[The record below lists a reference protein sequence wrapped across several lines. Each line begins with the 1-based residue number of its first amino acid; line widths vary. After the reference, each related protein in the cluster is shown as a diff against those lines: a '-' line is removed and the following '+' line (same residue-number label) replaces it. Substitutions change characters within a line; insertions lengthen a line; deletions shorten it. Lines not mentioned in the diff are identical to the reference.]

1 MNLRSISTIVS
12 VEMKRLIL
20 ALYLCAVTASPL
32 SASDWSLFAKSA
44 PADTD
49 ILIVIEQAAAL
60 RAGPAGKSLA
70 ELFSKLIPMTA
81 TMLAWDSLAIHLD
94 LPPDEAFDVLLG
106 NRVVFIGRHQ
116 EDEPMQWAIKSEI
129 PSKLAFRLLRK
140 LGARPRDIKNN
151 HAIALLEENR
161 FQLTYRR
168 HGNCA
173 TMIFAPI
180 SSESLF
186 NDLIMKMDP
195 AKGESLADT
204 AEFRAAIANSRSDAP
219 IFSYV
224 RNRKTHVSWLAA
236 TATIEK
242 TGANIE
248 FAASAEKKTAPGQT
262 PVSATQWKQFSQ
274 GSLLAFVDRLSFDN
288 LTLPWIIS
296 RFGFGDLLKYFSTS
310 SERRIALGVFEPEPG
325 QLTAAAAIETD
336 DLNRLAPLGDAV
348 VAQFASTMQS
358 MNQNNAEEAEGESF
372 DLLKGSFPQATRS
385 VSLAPS
391 DSQDHPDPDQK
402 KATTPTRLFWSYP
415 ASPGQTPNHGW
426 WVIANSNTLHDRTI
440 KTLIQPSPM
449 PAKPEQGKSVSYL
462 LAKPADFLQ
471 ALVASDLL
479 PAEDIPPQILAL
491 ERIRLIQGRSYLKG
505 DLLHGRLIVKLGPTR
520 NDR

>member
-1 MNLRSISTIVS
+1 
-12 VEMKRLIL
+12 MKRLTL
-20 ALYLCAVTASPL
+20 ALCLCAVTASPL
-32 SASDWSLFAKSA
+32 WASDWSQFAKTA

-49 ILIVIEQAAAL
+49 LLIVIEQAAVL
-60 RAGPAGKSLA
+60 RAEPAGKSLA
-70 ELFSKLIPMTA
+70 ELFSQLIPMTA
-81 TMLAWDSLAIHLD
+81 TMQAWNSLAAHLD
-94 LPPDEAFDVLLG
+94 LPSDEAFDVLLG

-116 EDEPMQWAIKSEI
+116 EDAPMQWAIESEI

-168 HGNCA
+168 FGDCA
-173 TMIFAPI
+173 TMIFAPT

-186 NDLIMKMDP
+186 NDLIAKMTP
-195 AKGESLADT
+195 AAGKSLADT
-204 AEFRAAIANSRSDAP
+204 SEFSAAIANSRSEAA

-236 TATIEK
+236 TATIERA
-242 TGANIE
+242 GVSIE
-248 FAASAEKKTAPGQT
+248 FAASAEKKTAPEQT
-262 PVSATQWKQFSQ
+262 PVSAAQWKYFSQ
-274 GSLLAFVDRLSFDN
+274 GSLLAFVDRLSFDD
-288 LTLPWIIS
+288 LTLPWIVS
-296 RFGFGDLLKYFSTS
+296 RFGFGDLLKHLKTS
-310 SERRIALGVFEPEPG
+310 SGRRIALGVFEPEPG

-336 DLNRLAPLGDAV
+336 DLDRLAPLGDAV

-372 DLLKGSFPQATRS
+372 NLLEGSFPQATRS
-385 VSLAPS
+385 VGLAHS
-391 DSQDHPDPDQK
+391 AADAHPDNNEQS
-402 KATTPTRLFWSYP
+402 ASPTRLFWSYP
-415 ASPGQTPNHGW
+415 TSPGQTSNHGW
-426 WVIANSNTLHDRTI
+426 WVIANSNDLHDRTI

-449 PAKPEQGKSVSYL
+449 PAKREPGKAVSYL
-462 LAKPADFLQ
+462 LAKPTDFLK

-479 PAEDIPPQILAL
+479 PDEGIPPQILAL
-491 ERIRLIQGRSYLKG
+491 ERIRLVEGRSYLKG
-505 DLLHGRLIVKLGPTR
+505 DLLHGRLNIKLGPAP